1 MLKPTAAFRMKKH
14 LKYLFHSEMDAH
26 KRGELRR
33 QVVQAQLQSE
43 VKLKEKRKDRNNMP
57 IPDLE
62 LT

>member
-14 LKYLFHSEMDAH
+14 LKHMFHFEHDPH

-33 QVVQAQLQSE
+33 QVVQAQLASE
-43 VKLKEKRKDRNNMP
+43 IKLKDKRTRDRNNMP

-62 LT
+62 Q